1 MTVFYT
7 KHNTGLKWANA
18 VLETSYQKMF
28 LLSSM
33 NKFIMHLKLIK
44 YLVKTKL

>member
-18 VLETSYQKMF
+18 ETDISYQKMF
-28 LLSSM
+28 LLSSR
-33 NKFIMHLKLIK
+33 NKFITCLKLIK